1 MCSIFITTAN
11 EKAINMIQQVIHN
24 YAEAIQAIKQAILK
38 SRYNAAVLANREMLM
53 LYFGIGEYISN
64 NSRAGTWG
72 TSAIE
77 TISGQLQKELPG
89 LRGFAVSNIKNM
101 RQFYEAWKGLI
112 PNRQRAIGDLEV
124 LLDNDIQIRQLS
136 AGDLET
142 NPMLRCFISV
152 GFTHHMTILHKTEI
166 EDERLFYIER
176 CATEF
181 WSVEKLKYNLKSDLY
196 AREGKIVNNFTVTI
210 SDADYRGK
218 ALRSFKDEYLL
229 DYINIEDPDEADE
242 REIADHIV
250 RNIKKFIMTL
260 GCDFSFIGQEYRVVV
275 EGDEYF
281 IDLLFFNRQ
290 LQSLVAVELKRGEFK
305 PEYAGKLNFYL
316 SALDE
321 YVKKPHENPSVGIV
335 LCKSQKSR
343 VVEFAFR
350 DTSKPMGVATYHL
363 SKELPKE
370 YQGILP
376 DADKLIE
383 ALGDSDDE

>member
-1 MCSIFITTAN
+1 
-11 EKAINMIQQVIHN
+11 MIQQVTHN

-53 LYFGIGEYISN
+53 LYFGVGEYISK
-64 NSRAGTWG
+64 NSRQGAWG
-72 TSAIE
+72 TNAIE
-77 TISGQLQKELPG
+77 VISRQLQNELPG
-89 LRGFAVSNIKNM
+89 QRGFSATNIKNM
-101 RQFYEAWKGLI
+101 RLFYEAWMDVI
-112 PNRQRAIGDLEV
+112 PNRQMPSADLDGAEFV
-124 LLDNDIQIRQLS
+124 LADKGVVIRQTLS
-136 AGDLET
+136 ADLSPEDI
-142 NPMLRCFISV
+142 NAFMKV
-152 GFTHHMTILHKTEI
+152 GFSNHREI
-166 EDERLFYIER
+166 IKLKSLDERLFYIR
-176 CATEF
+176 KAASEF
-181 WSVEKLKYNLKSDLY
+181 WSFEKLKYNLKSDLY
-196 AREGKIVNNFTVTI
+196 AREGQIANNFALTI
-210 SDADYRGK
+210 ADANYRGK

-229 DYINIEDPDEADE
+229 DFVNIEDPDEADE
-242 REIADHIV
+242 REIADGIV

-260 GCDFSFIGQEYRVVV
+260 GNDFSFIGQEYRVVV
-275 EGDEYF
+275 ADTEYF

-335 LCKSQKSR
+335 LCKSQKSK

-350 DTSKPMGVATYHL
+350 DTSKPMGVATYRMA
-363 SKELPKE
+363 KELPKE

-383 ALGDSDDE
+383 ALGNSEDE